1 MLPRRAF
8 TFNMETL
15 AGTNS
20 RSRNHLWVLEFGV
33 FTDSQ
38 LAKEGLHK

>member
-1 MLPRRAF
+1 MHLVTMLGIY
-8 TFNMETL
+8 METL

-20 RSRNHLWVLEFGV
+20 PSRNHLWVLEFGV